1 MPQPYG
7 PVAYDKRDMQF
18 TKEELLTMYD
28 DIVLARVLGEKI
40 VEYIFSGK
48 IAGSIHP
55 CLGQEA
61 VSAGL
66 IGAFKKSDIKNYGT
80 GTHRSQTVMAYRV
93 GLSPFIGELLCR
105 EGGANGGISG
115 EYHITDIEKTMIPAT
130 GALGGTWGLLAGVA
144 WGLKASGKK
153 REIAFAPYG
162 DGAISQGSTYEAMNI
177 AALYKLPI
185 LFFIENNGIAM
196 STPVEKQSPLENL
209 ADRAAAFNMKGVT
222 VDGDDPVAVAEAV
235 LAGMEMAANCE
246 PNVVEVKTTRWEGH
260 YVGDDQ
266 AYRDTSFRNDLD
278 AIDPVLRFKK
288 RLVEDGVLDEE
299 TASKIRDEKTKLVEN
314 TFDEELSH
322 GFATGEQVLDYSRI
336 YSNDAGGEI

>member
-1 MPQPYG
+1 M
-7 PVAYDKRDMQF
+7 RF
-18 TKEELLTMYD
+18 SNEELLDMYD

-66 IGAFKKSDIKNYGT
+66 IAAFKKSGIKNYGT

-93 GLSPFIGELLCR
+93 GLKNFIGELLCR
-105 EGGANGGISG
+105 TGGENGGISG
-115 EYHITDIEKTMIPAT
+115 EYHLTNVEKTMIPAT

-144 WGLKASGKK
+144 WALKAGGKT

-162 DGAISQGSTYEAMNI
+162 DGAVSQGSTYEAMNI
-177 AALYKLPI
+177 AALYQLPI

-196 STPVEKQSPLENL
+196 STPVNKQSPLENL
-209 ADRAAAFNMKGVT
+209 ADRASAFNMQGVT
-222 VDGDDPVAVAEAV
+222 VDGNDPIAVAEAV
-235 LAGMEMAANCE
+235 LEGMELAANFV
-246 PNVVEVKTTRWEGH
+246 PNVVEAKTVRWEGH

-266 AYRDTSFRNDLD
+266 SLYRDVSFRKHLD
-278 AIDPVLRFKK
+278 DIDPVLHFTEKLK
-288 RLVEDGVLDEE
+288 GMGLLDEE
-299 TASKIRDEKTKLVEN
+299 TVVRVLAEKTALVES
-314 TFDEELSH
+314 TFDEQLQF
-322 GFATGEQVLDYSRI
+322 GLPTREQALDYNRI
-336 YSNDAGGEI
+336 YSNEAGGEL